1 MNKSGVEIV
10 KDLWT
15 IQDWQKAYVNKQ
27 ITLEG
32 LIDYVKSIQNDDHA
46 WIEIASAEQIQM
58 QIEALQNQV
67 LKNLSIENLPL
78 YGVPFAVKD
87 NIDVAGFHTTGACK
101 EAEYLATTDATVV
114 AKLKQAGAIVIGKTN
129 LDQFATGL
137 VGVRSPYGAVK
148 NSFNPKYISGG
159 SSSGSSV
166 AVANGIVPFSLGT
179 DTAGSGR
186 VPAGH
191 NNIIGLKPTKGWF
204 STSGLIPACRTI
216 DVISIFTLTADDA
229 WSVASVMQ
237 GYDENDEYSQHHPAS
252 TPTQFSKGKIA
263 IPAQLEFYGDIQTE
277 KAFSI
282 AIERVKTLGYQVE
295 AIDFTIFNELAQALY
310 NDAWVA
316 ERTVAVEKIVRRE
329 QAHPVIAQIISQADK
344 FKATDALQAEY
355 NRAVLARKTN
365 QALAPYDA
373 LMVPTAPTIYTIADV
388 EADPI
393 VKNSHMGA
401 YTNFVNFAD
410 LSAIALP
417 NVMRQDGLP
426 SGVTFIA
433 PAWHDQALA
442 SFAQQWQAIS
452 TLPLGKSEQNYQKNT
467 EIQSKNSVKLAV
479 VGAHLTGMP
488 LNFQLTTRS
497 GILLKKTKTA
507 SSYKLFALKNTTP
520 PKPGLQFDATG
531 TSIIVEVWDIPLANF
546 GAIVAEVPAPLG
558 IGNVQLE
565 DGTWVKG
572 FICENYA
579 IQEAIE
585 ISHLGGWRAYIQ
597 LLNSSSNQA
606 PNQTNTTAHRNEIG
620 GVSV

>member
-1 MNKSGVEIV
+1 M

-15 IQDWQKAYVNKQ
+15 IQDWKMAYESKQ
-27 ITLEG
+27 IKLDD
-32 LIDYVKSIQNDDHA
+32 LLDYVKSISNDDHA
-46 WIEIASAEQIQM
+46 WIEIASTAQIEM
-58 QIEALQNQV
+58 QIEALQQQN
-67 LKNLSIENLPL
+67 SADLPL

-87 NIDVAGFHTTGACK
+87 NIDVAGFHTTAACK
-101 EAEYLATTDATVV
+101 EAEYLATTDATVI
-114 AKLKQAGAIVIGKTN
+114 AKLKRAGAVVIGKTN

-148 NSFNPKYISGG
+148 NSFNPEYISGG

-166 AVANGIVPFSLGT
+166 TVANGIVPFSLGT

-191 NNIIGLKPTKGWF
+191 NNIVGLKPTKGWF
-204 STSGLIPACRTI
+204 STTGLMPACRTI
-216 DVISIFTLTADDA
+216 DVISIFALTADDA
-229 WSVASVMQ
+229 WTVASVMQ
-237 GYDENDEYSQHHPAS
+237 GYDETDEYSRVHPANV
-252 TPTQFSKGKIA
+252 PTQFSKGKIA
-263 IPAQLEFYGDIQTE
+263 IPTQLEFYGDAETE

-282 AIERVKTLGYQVE
+282 AIERAKTLGYE
-295 AIDFTIFNELAQALY
+295 IESIDFSIFNELAQALY

-316 ERTVAVEKIVRRE
+316 ERTVAVERIISRE
-329 QAHPVIAQIISQADK
+329 QVHPVIKQIISQADQ

-355 NRAVLARKTN
+355 RRAVLSRKIN
-365 QALAPYDA
+365 LVLAVYDA
-373 LMVPTAPTIYTIADV
+373 LMVPTAPTIYRIADV

-417 NVMRQDGLP
+417 NVIRKDGLP

-442 SFAQQWQAIS
+442 NFAQKWQEITALS
-452 TLPLGKSEQNYQKNT
+452 LAKSQKKYQKT
-467 EIQSKNSVKLAV
+467 VEIQSNHSVKLAV
-479 VGAHLTGMP
+479 VGAHLTAMP
-488 LNFQLTTRS
+488 LNFQLTTRA
-497 GILLKKTKTA
+497 GTLLKKTKTA
-507 SSYKLFALKNTTP
+507 SSYKLFALKNTIP
-520 PKPGLQFDATG
+520 PKPGLQFDTQG
-531 TSIIVEVWDIPLANF
+531 QSIEVEVWDIPLANF

-572 FICENYA
+572 FICEAYA
-579 IQEAIE
+579 INEATD
-585 ISHLGGWRAYIQ
+585 ISHFGGWRAYIQ
-597 LLNSSSNQA
+597 SLNLNNSTQKSEKN
-606 PNQTNTTAHRNEIG
+606 G
-620 GVSV
+620 GILA